1 LDTFLWILQV
11 ILALVFLGFAYLHT
25 FAFEQGVSSP
35 RAAWMSAVGRQNMR
49 IIGLLEFLAAIG
61 LILPA
66 ITGVLPW
73 LTPLAASMLVV
84 LMVFAIAFH
93 ARRPGEVPNL
103 LLNVL
108 LGVLALILAYG
119 RWVLE
124 PFS

>member
-1 LDTFLWILQV
+1 MDTFLWILQV
-11 ILALVFLGFAYLHT
+11 LLALIFLGFGYLHAL
-25 FAFEQGVSSP
+25 AFEQGVASA

-73 LTPLAASMLVV
+73 LTALTASLLVV

-103 LLNVL
+103 ALNAL
-108 LGVLALILAYG
+108 LGVLALIVAYG

>member
-1 LDTFLWILQV
+1 MR
-11 ILALVFLGFAYLHT
+11 
-25 FAFEQGVSSP
+25 P
-35 RAAWMSAVGRQNMR
+35 WMSAIGRQNMR
-49 IIGLLEFLAAIG
+49 MLGLLEFLAAIG

-103 LLNVL
+103 VLNVV
-108 LGVLALILAYG
+108 LGVLALIVAYG